1 VNKIPDVHT
10 AFPLFPSKNLV
21 KAQRAYRLVNDLKI
35 VLPILTMALLGLGV
49 VIARRH
55 RRALIGAGLG
65 FAASMLL
72 LGAALMIARTIYL
85 SSVPASVLP
94 AGAAAAAFDILVRFI
109 KTALRTLLVVG
120 LVVAVGAFFTG
131 PSAPGPRRR
140 RSGSAA
146 GSRLG
151 SARSAAAAKRRAWVP
166 GRPVGGPTPT
176 ALRSALGRLRSPL
189 WSSSSGATRPPLS

>member
-1 VNKIPDVHT
+1 M
-10 AFPLFPSKNLV
+10 F
-21 KAQRAYRLVNDLKI
+21 NDLKI
-35 VLPILTMALLGLGV
+35 VLPILTLALLGLGV

-65 FAASMLL
+65 FAASMPL
-72 LGAALMIARTIYL
+72 LGAALIIARTIYL

-94 AGAAAAAFDILVRFI
+94 AGAAAAALDILVRFI

-131 PSAPGPRRR
+131 PSSPGPRRR

-146 GSRLG
+146 GSRLA
-151 SARSAAAAKRRAWVP
+151 SARSAAAAKRRA
-166 GRPVGGPTPT
+166 
-176 ALRSALGRLRSPL
+176 
-189 WSSSSGATRPPLS
+189 